1 MAGEQGN
8 STVIAHNRHEGD
20 VHLRAVS
27 QPLSPGR
34 VGVGA
39 DLLGR
44 PGAVGLVADAVF
56 HVVINDV
63 VVEEGSDVGR
73 AHVCKCCEGTGFAG
87 TGDGIRGGAVGN
99 HVVGGEPEDKVAL
112 GNIRDNLPFPH
123 DEVNAFNIAGAEVA
137 GAQNSF
143 CKRHV
148 CVLPIS
154 SGIFN
159 HFMRLPA
166 RVHFGR

>member
-1 MAGEQGN
+1 MQMLRRYWFRGDRK
-8 STVIAHNRHEGD
+8 RH
-20 VHLRAVS
+20 
-27 QPLSPGR
+27 P
-34 VGVGA
+34 
-39 DLLGR
+39 
-44 PGAVGLVADAVF
+44 
-56 HVVINDV
+56 
-63 VVEEGSDVGR
+63 
-73 AHVCKCCEGTGFAG
+73 
-87 TGDGIRGGAVGN
+87 GGAVGN

-123 DEVNAFNIAGAEVA
+123 DEVNAFNIARAEVA

-148 CVLPIS
+148 CVLPVS

-166 RVHFGR
+166 RVYFGR